1 MLDFWIWA
9 GVIAWG
15 LGAAA
20 AVWWLTARRSRRV
33 PERGEHQGAPPA
45 AGRRPASDPGLG
57 RLLSRFRGGLDES
70 YLREMEN
77 TLLGA
82 DLGPAMTSRILDR
95 VRAASPGS
103 AEELRRLVGRELA
116 GALSGRERGLR
127 LAGSPAAVV
136 LVGVNGSGKTTTAA
150 KLAARLTGEGRRCLL
165 AAADT
170 FRAAA
175 GDQLRTW
182 GERLGVEVVTGAEGG
197 DPAAV
202 AYDALAA
209 GRARGAEA
217 VLVDTAGRLH
227 ESRNL
232 MQELAK
238 IVRVLGRDGHPVSEV
253 LLVMDAAT
261 GRSGLAQARV
271 FTEQAGVTGIVLTK
285 LDGTAKGGTV
295 VAVEHDLGVPVKFIG
310 VGEGPEDLLP
320 FDGASFAAGLL
331 E

>member
-1 MLDFWIWA
+1 MDFWIWA
-9 GVIAWG
+9 TAIVAA
-15 LGAAA
+15 LAAAA
-20 AVWWLTARRSRRV
+20 AVWRWAARRSRRG
-33 PERGEHQGAPPA
+33 PGKNPRGA
-45 AGRRPASDPGLG
+45 AERRPGWSLGLG
-57 RLLSRFRGGLDES
+57 RLLSRFRGVDEE
-70 YLREMEN
+70 YMREMER

-95 VRAASPGS
+95 VREAAPRGPD
-103 AEELRRLVGRELA
+103 ELRNLVGRELV
-116 GALSGRERGLR
+116 GALSERERGLR
-127 LAGSPAAVV
+127 LSGSPATVV

-182 GERLGVEVVTGAEGG
+182 GGRLGVEVVTGAAGG

-238 IVRVLGRDGHPVSEV
+238 IVRVLERDGQPVSEV
-253 LLVMDAAT
+253 LLVIDAST
-261 GRSGLAQARV
+261 GRNGLAQARV

-285 LDGTAKGGTV
+285 MDGTAKGGTV
-295 VAVEHDLGVPVKFIG
+295 VAVEHDLGIPVKFIG

-320 FDGASFAAGLL
+320 FQADFFAEGLL

>member
-1 MLDFWIWA
+1 MLEFWIWA
-9 GVIAWG
+9 AVIALG
-15 LGAAA
+15 LAAA
-20 AVWWLTARRSRRV
+20 TAVWRLTARSRRG
-33 PERGEHQGAPPA
+33 PGKNPRGPA
-45 AGRRPASDPGLG
+45 ERRPGSSLGLG
-57 RLLSRFRGGLDES
+57 RLLSRFRGVDEE
-70 YLREMEN
+70 YMREMER

-95 VRAASPGS
+95 VREAAPRTPD
-103 AEELRRLVGRELA
+103 ELRNLVGRELA
-116 GALSGRERGLR
+116 GALSGQERGLR
-127 LAGSPAAVV
+127 LSGSPATVV

-182 GERLGVEVVTGAEGG
+182 GGRLGVEVVTGAAGG
-197 DPAAV
+197 DPASV

-238 IVRVLGRDGHPVSEV
+238 IVRVLERDGQPVSEV
-253 LLVMDAAT
+253 LLVIDAAT
-261 GRSGLAQARV
+261 GRNGLAQARV

-285 LDGTAKGGTV
+285 MDGTAKGGTV
-295 VAVEHDLGVPVKFIG
+295 VAVEHDLGIPVKFIG
-310 VGEGPEDLLP
+310 VGEGPQDLLP
-320 FDGASFAAGLL
+320 FDGPSFAEGLL
-331 E
+331 Q

>member
-1 MLDFWIWA
+1 MEFWIWA
-9 GVIAWG
+9 TAIVAA
-15 LGAAA
+15 LAAA
-20 AVWWLTARRSRRV
+20 AVWRWAARRSRRG
-33 PERGEHQGAPPA
+33 PGKNPRGP
-45 AGRRPASDPGLG
+45 AGRRPGPNLGLG
-57 RLLSRFRGGLDES
+57 KLLSRFRGVDEE
-70 YLREMEN
+70 YMREMER

-95 VRAASPGS
+95 VREAAPRGPD
-103 AEELRRLVGRELA
+103 ELRNLVGRELV
-116 GALSGRERGLR
+116 GALSERERGLR
-127 LAGSPAAVV
+127 LSGSPATVV

-182 GERLGVEVVTGAEGG
+182 GGRLGVEVVTGAAGG

-238 IVRVLGRDGHPVSEV
+238 IVRVLERDGQPVSEV
-253 LLVMDAAT
+253 LLVIDAST
-261 GRSGLAQARV
+261 GRNGLAQARV

-285 LDGTAKGGTV
+285 MDGTAKGGTV
-295 VAVEHDLGVPVKFIG
+295 VAVEHDLGIPVKFIG

-320 FDGASFAAGLL
+320 FQADFFAEGLL

>member
-1 MLDFWIWA
+1 MEFWIWA
-9 GVIAWG
+9 TAIVAA
-15 LGAAA
+15 LAAAA
-20 AVWWLTARRSRRV
+20 AVWRWAARRSRRG
-33 PERGEHQGAPPA
+33 PGKNPRGA
-45 AGRRPASDPGLG
+45 AERRPGWSLGLG
-57 RLLSRFRGGLDES
+57 RLLSRFRGVDEE
-70 YLREMEN
+70 YMREMER

-95 VRAASPGS
+95 VREAAPRGPD
-103 AEELRRLVGRELA
+103 ELRNLVGRELV
-116 GALSGRERGLR
+116 GALSERERGLR
-127 LAGSPAAVV
+127 LSGSPATVV

-182 GERLGVEVVTGAEGG
+182 GGRLGVEVVTGAAGG

-238 IVRVLGRDGHPVSEV
+238 IVRVLERDGQPVSEV
-253 LLVMDAAT
+253 LLVIDAST
-261 GRSGLAQARV
+261 GRNGLAQARV

-285 LDGTAKGGTV
+285 MDGTAKGGTV
-295 VAVEHDLGVPVKFIG
+295 VAVEHDLGIPVKFIG

-320 FDGASFAAGLL
+320 FKADFFAEGLL

>member
-1 MLDFWIWA
+1 MDFWIWA
-9 GVIAWG
+9 TAIVAA
-15 LGAAA
+15 LAAAA
-20 AVWWLTARRSRRV
+20 AVWRWAARRSRRG
-33 PERGEHQGAPPA
+33 PGKNPRGPA
-45 AGRRPASDPGLG
+45 ERRPGWSLGLG
-57 RLLSRFRGGLDES
+57 RLLSRFRGVDEE
-70 YLREMEN
+70 YMREMER

-95 VRAASPGS
+95 VREAAPRGPD
-103 AEELRRLVGRELA
+103 ELRNLVGRELV
-116 GALSGRERGLR
+116 GALSERERGLR
-127 LAGSPAAVV
+127 LSGSPATVV

-150 KLAARLTGEGRRCLL
+150 KLAARLTGEGLRCLL

-182 GERLGVEVVTGAEGG
+182 GGRLGLEVVTGAAGG

-238 IVRVLGRDGHPVSEV
+238 IVRVLERDGQPVSEV
-253 LLVMDAAT
+253 LLVIDAST
-261 GRSGLAQARV
+261 GRNGLAQARV

-285 LDGTAKGGTV
+285 MDGTAKGGTV
-295 VAVEHDLGVPVKFIG
+295 VAVEHDLGIPVKFIG

-320 FDGASFAAGLL
+320 FKADFFAEGLL

>member
-1 MLDFWIWA
+1 MDFWIWA
-9 GVIAWG
+9 TAIVAA
-15 LGAAA
+15 LAA
-20 AVWWLTARRSRRV
+20 AVAVWRWAARRSRRS
-33 PERGEHQGAPPA
+33 PGKKPRGSAE
-45 AGRRPASDPGLG
+45 RRPGWSLGLG
-57 RLLSRFRGGLDES
+57 RLLSRFRGVEEE
-70 YLREMEN
+70 YMREMER

-95 VRAASPGS
+95 VREAAPRGPD
-103 AEELRRLVGRELA
+103 ELRNLVGRELV
-116 GALSGRERGLR
+116 GVLSERERGLR
-127 LAGSPAAVV
+127 LSGSPATVV

-182 GERLGVEVVTGAEGG
+182 GGRLGVEVVTGAAGG

-238 IVRVLGRDGHPVSEV
+238 IVRVLERDGQPVSEV
-253 LLVMDAAT
+253 LLVIDAST
-261 GRSGLAQARV
+261 GRNGLAQARV

-285 LDGTAKGGTV
+285 MDGTAKGGTV
-295 VAVEHDLGVPVKFIG
+295 VAVEHDLGIPVKFIG

-320 FDGASFAAGLL
+320 FKADFFAEGLL

>member
-1 MLDFWIWA
+1 M
-9 GVIAWG
+9 
-15 LGAAA
+15 
-20 AVWWLTARRSRRV
+20 
-33 PERGEHQGAPPA
+33 
-45 AGRRPASDPGLG
+45 
-57 RLLSRFRGGLDES
+57 
-70 YLREMEN
+70 
-77 TLLGA
+77 LGA

-95 VRAASPGS
+95 VREAAPRTPD
-103 AEELRRLVGRELA
+103 ELRNLVGRELV
-116 GALSGRERGLR
+116 GALSGQERGLR
-127 LAGSPAAVV
+127 LSGSPATVV

-182 GERLGVEVVTGAEGG
+182 GGRLGVEVVTGAAGG
-197 DPAAV
+197 DPASV

-238 IVRVLGRDGHPVSEV
+238 IVRVLERDGQPVSEV
-253 LLVMDAAT
+253 LLVIDAAT
-261 GRSGLAQARV
+261 GRNGLAQARV

-285 LDGTAKGGTV
+285 MDGTAKGGTV
-295 VAVEHDLGVPVKFIG
+295 VAVEHDLGIPVKFIG
-310 VGEGPEDLLP
+310 VGEGPQDLLP
-320 FDGASFAAGLL
+320 FDGPSFAEGLL
-331 E
+331 Q

>member
-1 MLDFWIWA
+1 MEFWIWA
-9 GVIAWG
+9 TAIVAA
-15 LGAAA
+15 LAAAA
-20 AVWWLTARRSRRV
+20 AVWRWAARRSRRS
-33 PERGEHQGAPPA
+33 PGKNPRGSAE
-45 AGRRPASDPGLG
+45 RRPGWSLGLG
-57 RLLSRFRGGLDES
+57 RLLSRFRGVEEE
-70 YLREMEN
+70 YMREMER

-95 VRAASPGS
+95 VREAAPRGPD
-103 AEELRRLVGRELA
+103 ELRNLVGRELV
-116 GALSGRERGLR
+116 GVLSERERGLR
-127 LAGSPAAVV
+127 LSGSPATVV

-150 KLAARLTGEGRRCLL
+150 KLAARLTWEGRRCLL

-182 GERLGVEVVTGAEGG
+182 GGRLGVEVVTGAAGG

-238 IVRVLGRDGHPVSEV
+238 IVRVLERDGQPVSEV
-253 LLVMDAAT
+253 LLVIDAST
-261 GRSGLAQARV
+261 GRNGLAQARV

-285 LDGTAKGGTV
+285 MDGTAKGGTV
-295 VAVEHDLGVPVKFIG
+295 VAVEHDLGIPVKFIG

-320 FDGASFAAGLL
+320 FKADFFAEGLL

>member
-1 MLDFWIWA
+1 MDFWIWA
-9 GVIAWG
+9 TAIVAA
-15 LGAAA
+15 LAAAA
-20 AVWWLTARRSRRV
+20 AVWRWAARRSRRG
-33 PERGEHQGAPPA
+33 PGKNPRGPA
-45 AGRRPASDPGLG
+45 ERRPGWSLGLG
-57 RLLSRFRGGLDES
+57 RLLSRFRGVDEE
-70 YLREMEN
+70 YMREMER

-95 VRAASPGS
+95 VREAAPRGPD
-103 AEELRRLVGRELA
+103 ELRNLVGRELV
-116 GALSGRERGLR
+116 GVLSERERGLR
-127 LAGSPAAVV
+127 LSGSPATVV

-182 GERLGVEVVTGAEGG
+182 GGRLGVEVVTGAAGG

-238 IVRVLGRDGHPVSEV
+238 IVRVLERDGQPVSEV
-253 LLVMDAAT
+253 LLVIDAST
-261 GRSGLAQARV
+261 GRNGLAQARV

-285 LDGTAKGGTV
+285 MDGTAKGGTV
-295 VAVEHDLGVPVKFIG
+295 VAVEHDLGIPVKFIG

-320 FDGASFAAGLL
+320 FQADFFAEGLL

>member
-1 MLDFWIWA
+1 MDFWIWA
-9 GVIAWG
+9 TAIVAA
-15 LGAAA
+15 LAAAA
-20 AVWWLTARRSRRV
+20 AVWRWAARRSRRG
-33 PERGEHQGAPPA
+33 PGKKPRGPA
-45 AGRRPASDPGLG
+45 ERRPGWSLGLG
-57 RLLSRFRGGLDES
+57 RLLSRFRGVDEE
-70 YLREMEN
+70 YMREMER

-95 VRAASPGS
+95 VREAAPRGPD
-103 AEELRRLVGRELA
+103 ELRNLVGRELV
-116 GALSGRERGLR
+116 GALSERERGLR
-127 LAGSPAAVV
+127 LSGSPATVV

-182 GERLGVEVVTGAEGG
+182 GGRLGVEVVTGAAGG

-238 IVRVLGRDGHPVSEV
+238 IVRVLERDGQPVSEV
-253 LLVMDAAT
+253 LLVIDAST
-261 GRSGLAQARV
+261 GRNGLAQARV

-285 LDGTAKGGTV
+285 MDGTAKGGTV
-295 VAVEHDLGVPVKFIG
+295 VAVEHDLGIPVKFIG

-320 FDGASFAAGLL
+320 FKADFFAEGLL

>member
-1 MLDFWIWA
+1 MEFWIWA
-9 GVIAWG
+9 TAIVAA
-15 LGAAA
+15 LAAAA
-20 AVWWLTARRSRRV
+20 AVWRWAARRSRRG
-33 PERGEHQGAPPA
+33 PGKNPRGA
-45 AGRRPASDPGLG
+45 AERRPGWSLGLG
-57 RLLSRFRGGLDES
+57 RLLSRFRGVDEE
-70 YLREMEN
+70 YMREMER

-95 VRAASPGS
+95 VREAAPRGPD
-103 AEELRRLVGRELA
+103 ELRNLVGRELV
-116 GALSGRERGLR
+116 GALSERERGLR
-127 LAGSPAAVV
+127 LSGSPATVV

-150 KLAARLTGEGRRCLL
+150 KLAARLTGEGWSCLL

-182 GERLGVEVVTGAEGG
+182 GGRLGVEVVTGAAGG

-238 IVRVLGRDGHPVSEV
+238 IVRVLERDGQPVSEV
-253 LLVMDAAT
+253 LLVIDAST
-261 GRSGLAQARV
+261 GRNGLAQARV

-285 LDGTAKGGTV
+285 MDGTAKGGTV
-295 VAVEHDLGVPVKFIG
+295 VAVEHDLGIPVKFIG

-320 FDGASFAAGLL
+320 FQADFFAEGLL

>member
-1 MLDFWIWA
+1 MEFWIWA
-9 GVIAWG
+9 TAIVAA
-15 LGAAA
+15 LAAAA
-20 AVWWLTARRSRRV
+20 AVWRWAARRSRRG
-33 PERGEHQGAPPA
+33 PGKNPRGPA
-45 AGRRPASDPGLG
+45 ERRPGWSLGLG
-57 RLLSRFRGGLDES
+57 RLLSRFRGVDEE
-70 YLREMEN
+70 YMREMER

-95 VRAASPGS
+95 VREAAPRGPD
-103 AEELRRLVGRELA
+103 ELRNLVGRELV
-116 GALSGRERGLR
+116 GALSEQERGLR
-127 LAGSPAAVV
+127 LSGSPATVV

-182 GERLGVEVVTGAEGG
+182 GGRLGVEVVTGAAGG

-238 IVRVLGRDGHPVSEV
+238 IVRVLERDGQPVSEV
-253 LLVMDAAT
+253 LLVIDAST
-261 GRSGLAQARV
+261 GRNGLAQARV

-285 LDGTAKGGTV
+285 MDGTAKGGTV
-295 VAVEHDLGVPVKFIG
+295 VAVEHDLGIPVKFIG

-320 FDGASFAAGLL
+320 FQADFFAEGLL

>member
-1 MLDFWIWA
+1 MLEFWIWA
-9 GVIAWG
+9 AVIALG
-15 LGAAA
+15 LAAA
-20 AVWWLTARRSRRV
+20 TAVWRLTARRSRRG
-33 PERGEHQGAPPA
+33 PGKNPRGPA
-45 AGRRPASDPGLG
+45 ERRPGSSLGLG
-57 RLLSRFRGGLDES
+57 RLLSRFRGVDEE
-70 YLREMEN
+70 YMREMER

-95 VRAASPGS
+95 VREAAPRSPD
-103 AEELRRLVGRELA
+103 ELRNLVGRELA
-116 GALSGRERGLR
+116 GALSGQERGLR
-127 LAGSPAAVV
+127 LSGSPATVV

-182 GERLGVEVVTGAEGG
+182 GGRLGVEVVTGAAGG
-197 DPAAV
+197 DPASV

-238 IVRVLGRDGHPVSEV
+238 IVRVLERDGQPVSEV
-253 LLVMDAAT
+253 LLVIDAAT
-261 GRSGLAQARV
+261 GRNGLAQARI

-285 LDGTAKGGTV
+285 MDGTAKGGTV
-295 VAVEHDLGVPVKFIG
+295 VAVEHDLGIPVKFIG
-310 VGEGPEDLLP
+310 VGEGPQDLLP
-320 FDGASFAAGLL
+320 FDGPSFAEGLL
-331 E
+331 Q

>member
-1 MLDFWIWA
+1 MEFWIWA
-9 GVIAWG
+9 TAIV
-15 LGAAA
+15 AALAATA
-20 AVWWLTARRSRRV
+20 AVWRWAARRSRRG
-33 PERGEHQGAPPA
+33 PGKKPRGPA
-45 AGRRPASDPGLG
+45 ERRPGWSLGLG
-57 RLLSRFRGGLDES
+57 RLLSRFRGVDEE
-70 YLREMEN
+70 YMREMER

-95 VRAASPGS
+95 VREAAPRGPD
-103 AEELRRLVGRELA
+103 ELRNLVGRELV
-116 GALSGRERGLR
+116 GALSEQERGLR
-127 LAGSPAAVV
+127 LSGSPATVV

-182 GERLGVEVVTGAEGG
+182 GGRLGVEVVTGAAGG

-238 IVRVLGRDGHPVSEV
+238 IVRVLERDGQPVSEV
-253 LLVMDAAT
+253 LLVIDAST
-261 GRSGLAQARV
+261 GRNGLAQARV

-285 LDGTAKGGTV
+285 MDGTAKGGTV
-295 VAVEHDLGVPVKFIG
+295 VAVEHDLGIPVKFIG

-320 FDGASFAAGLL
+320 FKADFFAEGLL

>member
-1 MLDFWIWA
+1 MDFWIWA
-9 GVIAWG
+9 TAIVAA
-15 LGAAA
+15 LAAAA
-20 AVWWLTARRSRRV
+20 AVWRWAARRSRRG
-33 PERGEHQGAPPA
+33 PGKNPRGPA
-45 AGRRPASDPGLG
+45 ERRPGWSLGLG
-57 RLLSRFRGGLDES
+57 RLLSRFRGVDEE
-70 YLREMEN
+70 YMREMER

-95 VRAASPGS
+95 VREAAPRGPD
-103 AEELRRLVGRELA
+103 ELRNLVGRELV
-116 GALSGRERGLR
+116 GALSERERGLR
-127 LAGSPAAVV
+127 LSGSPATVV

-182 GERLGVEVVTGAEGG
+182 GGRLGVEVVTGAAGG

-217 VLVDTAGRLH
+217 VLVDTAGRLQ

-238 IVRVLGRDGHPVSEV
+238 IVRVLERDGQPVSEV
-253 LLVMDAAT
+253 LLVIDAST
-261 GRSGLAQARV
+261 GRNGLAQARV

-285 LDGTAKGGTV
+285 MDGTAKGGTV
-295 VAVEHDLGVPVKFIG
+295 VAVEHDLGIPVKFIG

-320 FDGASFAAGLL
+320 FKADFFAKGLL

>member
-1 MLDFWIWA
+1 MDFWIWA
-9 GVIAWG
+9 TAIVAA
-15 LGAAA
+15 LAAAA
-20 AVWWLTARRSRRV
+20 AVWRWAARRSRRG
-33 PERGEHQGAPPA
+33 PGKKPRGPA
-45 AGRRPASDPGLG
+45 ERRPGWSLGLG
-57 RLLSRFRGGLDES
+57 RLLSRFRGVDEE
-70 YLREMEN
+70 YMREMER

-95 VRAASPGS
+95 VREAAPRGPD
-103 AEELRRLVGRELA
+103 ELRNLVGRELV
-116 GALSGRERGLR
+116 GALSERERGLR
-127 LAGSPAAVV
+127 LSGSPATVV

-182 GERLGVEVVTGAEGG
+182 GGRLGVEVVTGAAGG

-238 IVRVLGRDGHPVSEV
+238 IVRVLERDGQPVSEV
-253 LLVMDAAT
+253 LLVIDAST
-261 GRSGLAQARV
+261 GRNGLAQARV

-285 LDGTAKGGTV
+285 MDGTAKGGTV
-295 VAVEHDLGVPVKFIG
+295 VAVEHDLGIPVKFIG
-310 VGEGPEDLLP
+310 VGEGPQDLLP
-320 FDGASFAAGLL
+320 FQADFFAEGLL